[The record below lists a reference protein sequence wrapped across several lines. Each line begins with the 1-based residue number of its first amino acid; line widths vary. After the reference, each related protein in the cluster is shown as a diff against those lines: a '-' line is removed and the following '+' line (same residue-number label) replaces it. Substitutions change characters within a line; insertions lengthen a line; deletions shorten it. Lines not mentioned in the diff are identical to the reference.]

1 MPIFGGPPGVRADAN
16 YIRVTWSPNHLHF
29 GEVTQMEHID
39 GGQAAA
45 DLELD
50 QALARAIRQLIAEAV
65 EADDPAGS
73 A

>member
-1 MPIFGGPPGVRADAN
+1 
-16 YIRVTWSPNHLHF
+16 
-29 GEVTQMEHID
+29 MEHID